1 MSPKQCGKNYI
12 YVCLFIYH
20 LPTRLFTYESLG
32 GQSTDQT
39 QVTTN
44 VKTLSNFFWGG
55 KPMLMNV
62 ITLLLYFIVILL

>member
-44 VKTLSNFFWGG
+44 VKTLSNFFWEEAAEQ
-55 KPMLMNV
+55 MN
-62 ITLLLYFIVILL
+62 LLISE